1 MIKAP
6 EEFLDKYMS
15 RGKGVAGKTGK
26 KSSRVQM
33 RKVSDE
39 ELARL
44 KQNLQTMWGIYCT
57 PEIKE
62 ILSKKQDVKFLTI
75 DGINVCL
82 NIGFMDKC
90 ILMEYELD
98 MGERKELAGAQVY
111 KQDKIIINRYFTSE
125 RGIEELL
132 KTTNYALHVMVDVLI
147 DRELS
152 ESEIWNAIEK
162 GEQIHL
168 STI

>member
-62 ILSKKQDVKFLTI
+62 ILSKKQDVKLLTI

-82 NIGFMDKC
+82 NIDFTNKG

-98 MGERKELAGAQVY
+98 MGDRKELAGARVY
-111 KQDKIIINRYFTSE
+111 KQDRIIINRYFTPES
-125 RGIEELL
+125 GIEGLL
-132 KTTNYALHVMVDVLI
+132 TTTNGALQAMVDVLI

-152 ESEIWNAIEK
+152 KSEIWNAIEK

>member
-1 MIKAP
+1 MVKAP
-6 EEFLDKYMS
+6 EKFLDKYLS

-26 KSSRVQM
+26 KSSRVQV
-33 RKVSDE
+33 RKISDE
-39 ELARL
+39 ERARL
-44 KQNLQTMWGIYCT
+44 KQNLQTVWGIYCT

-62 ILSKKQDVKFLTI
+62 ILSKKWDVKFLTV

-82 NIGFMDKC
+82 NIGFMDKG

-98 MGERKELAGAQVY
+98 MGNKKELAGSRVY
-111 KQDKIIINRYFTSE
+111 KQDKIIMNRYFTSE

-132 KTTNYALHVMVDVLI
+132 KTTNGALRAMVDVLI

-152 ESEIWNAIEK
+152 ESDIWNAIEK
-162 GEQIHL
+162 GEQIHI

>member
-6 EEFLDKYMS
+6 ENFLDKYRS
-15 RGKGVAGKTGK
+15 RGKGIAGKTGK
-26 KSSRVQM
+26 KASMVQM

-44 KQNLQTMWGIYCT
+44 KQNLQTVWGIYCT

-62 ILSKKQDVKFLTI
+62 ILSKKQDVKLLTI
-75 DGINVCL
+75 DGIKVCL
-82 NIGFMDKC
+82 NIGFMDKG

-98 MGERKELAGAQVY
+98 MGGRKELAGARVY
-111 KQDKIIINRYFTSE
+111 KQDRIIINRYFTPE

-132 KTTNYALHVMVDVLI
+132 KTTNDALHAMVDILI

-152 ESEIWNAIEK
+152 ESDIWNAIEK
-162 GEQIHL
+162 GEQVHL

>member
-1 MIKAP
+1 MVKAP
-6 EEFLDKYMS
+6 EKFLDKYLS

-26 KSSRVQM
+26 KASRAQM
-33 RKVSDE
+33 RKISDE

-44 KQNLQTMWGIYCT
+44 KQNLQTVWGIYCT

-62 ILSKKQDVKFLTI
+62 ILSKKWDVKFLTV

-82 NIGFMDKC
+82 NIGFMDKG

-98 MGERKELAGAQVY
+98 MGNKKELAGARVY
-111 KQDKIIINRYFTSE
+111 KQDKMIMNRYFTSE

-132 KTTNYALHVMVDVLI
+132 KTTNGALQAMVDVLI

-152 ESEIWNAIEK
+152 ESDIWNAIEK
-162 GEQIHL
+162 GEQIHI

>member
-1 MIKAP
+1 MVKAP
-6 EEFLDKYMS
+6 EKFLDKYMS
-15 RGKGVAGKTGK
+15 RGKGVAGKK
-26 KSSRVQM
+26 ASRVQM
-33 RKVSDE
+33 REVSEE

-44 KQNLQTMWGIYCT
+44 KQNLQTVWGIYCT

-62 ILSKKQDVKFLTI
+62 ILSKKQDVKLLTI
-75 DGINVCL
+75 DDSNVCF
-82 NIGFMDKC
+82 NIGFTNKG
-90 ILMEYELD
+90 ILMEYELN
-98 MGERKELAGAQVY
+98 MGDQKELAGARVY
-111 KQDKIIINRYFTSE
+111 KQDKMFINRYFTPES
-125 RGIEELL
+125 GIEALL
-132 KTTNYALHVMVDVLI
+132 TTTNGALQAMVDILI

>member
-1 MIKAP
+1 MVKAP
-6 EEFLDKYMS
+6 EKFLDTYLS
-15 RGKGVAGKTGK
+15 RGKGVARKTGK

-33 RKVSDE
+33 RKISDE

-44 KQNLQTMWGIYCT
+44 KQNLQTVWGIYCT

-62 ILSKKQDVKFLTI
+62 ILSKKQDVKLLTI
-75 DGINVCL
+75 DGSNVCV
-82 NIGFMDKC
+82 NIGFTDKG

-98 MGERKELAGAQVY
+98 MGDQKELAGARIY
-111 KQDKIIINRYFTSE
+111 KQDRIIINRYFTPES
-125 RGIEELL
+125 GIEALL
-132 KTTNYALHVMVDVLI
+132 KTTNDALHVMVDVLI